1 AKKRP
6 AVVKYQEV
14 SSAIQEAA
22 YAAMSGQTSSQDA
35 LASLQTKLESLTG
48 S

>member
-22 YAAMSGQTSSQDA
+22 YSAMSGQATSADA
-35 LASLQTKLESLTG
+35 LAALQTKLEGLTKG
-48 S
+48 